1 MRNKANPPQEDGPA
15 YYWDDLEVEN
25 PKSERSSTRLLLIVS
40 ALAAAL
46 FFGGTYAANININSG
61 TATEFGQGV
70 LSTVVCGG
78 DPITVKVTPVLAFKN
93 SSGSGNYEISQI
105 KVGDIPTRCNGN
117 VFTLKAWGET
127 GSELP
132 LYRKKNSISEK
143 YYSVDVLA
151 SGGVYSLV
159 TGLDSA
165 IDPNDISYTT
175 NEFTVNLYNSTGTPI
190 EAATSSSNVYR
201 ITMESSN
208 KAIDTVR
215 LAMFGGVGGGANNV
229 LCNSNE
235 VSTGFNIETTTFI
248 SSGFTL
254 LCTNVI
260 AGPALGGTTRSITAV
275 NNATQTSKACPAGKV
290 MIGTVV
296 ASGQYI
302 KDMAPVC
309 ADFPSKLNP
318 VTGNMFGQA
327 TNGSSTCPKDTWG
340 VGFSGSFGSGVDRM
354 ALVCR
359 KLA

>member
-1 MRNKANPPQEDGPA
+1 MRNKGNPATAPSPA
-15 YYWDDLEVEN
+15 YFHDDPVDEPE
-25 PKSERSSTRLLLIVS
+25 ETGRSHFRIVLLIS
-40 ALAAAL
+40 ALATAL
-46 FFGGTYAANININSG
+46 FFGGTYAANININAGSS
-61 TATEFGQGV
+61 TEFGQGV

-78 DPITVKVTPVLAFKN
+78 DPINVKVTPLISFKN
-93 SSGSGNYEISQI
+93 SSGAGNYEVSQI
-105 KVGDIPTRCNGN
+105 KVSDIPTRCNGN

-127 GSELP
+127 GGELP
-132 LYRKKNSISEK
+132 LYRKKNSINEK

-159 TGLDSA
+159 TGLDTA
-165 IDPNDISYTT
+165 IDANDISYTT
-175 NEFTVNLYNSTGTPI
+175 NEFIVNLYNSTGTPI
-190 EAATSSSNVYR
+190 EAATSSSNIYR
-201 ITMESSN
+201 ITMESTN
-208 KAIDTVR
+208 KPIDTVR

-254 LCTNVI
+254 LCTNVL
-260 AGPALGGTTRSITAV
+260 AGPTLGSTTRSVTAV

-309 ADFPSKLNP
+309 ADFPTRLNS
-318 VTGNMFGQA
+318 VTGNMYGQA

-340 VGFSGSFGSGVDRM
+340 AGFSGSFGSGVDRM

-359 KLA
+359 KLT

>member
-1 MRNKANPPQEDGPA
+1 MRNRANPPQEDGPA
-15 YYWDDLEVEN
+15 YYWDDAPEDEI
-25 PKSERSSTRLLLIVS
+25 KRKWSSSKLILIVS
-40 ALAAAL
+40 ALAGAL
-46 FFGGTYAANININSG
+46 FFGGTYAANISINAG

-93 SSGSGNYEISQI
+93 ASGAGNYEISQI
-105 KVGDIPTRCNGN
+105 KVGDVPIRCDGN

-127 GSELP
+127 GRELP
-132 LYRKKNSISEK
+132 LYQKKNSVSEK

-151 SGGVYSLV
+151 SGGVFSLV

-190 EAATSSSNVYR
+190 EAATSSTNVYR
-201 ITMESSN
+201 ITMESSS
-208 KAIDTVR
+208 KPIDTVR

-254 LCTNVI
+254 LCTNII
-260 AGPALGGTTRSITAV
+260 AGPALGGTTRSVTAV

-290 MIGTVV
+290 MVGTVV

-309 ADFPSKLNP
+309 ADFPTKLNP
-318 VTGNMFGQA
+318 VTGNMYGQT
-327 TNGSSTCPKDTWG
+327 TNGTSTCPKDTWG
-340 VGFSGSFGSGVDRM
+340 IGFSGSFGSGIDRM

>member
-1 MRNKANPPQEDGPA
+1 MKFVVF
-15 YYWDDLEVEN
+15 L
-25 PKSERSSTRLLLIVS
+25 S
-40 ALAAAL
+40 AIATAL

-78 DPITVKVTPVLAFKN
+78 DPITVRVTPLVSFKN
-93 SSGSGNYEISQI
+93 SSGAGNYEVSQI
-105 KVGDIPTRCNGN
+105 KVSDVPTRCNGN
-117 VFTLKAWGET
+117 VFTLKAWNQT
-127 GSELP
+127 GGELP
-132 LYRKKNSISEK
+132 LYQKTNSTSEK

-159 TGLDSA
+159 TGLDTA
-165 IDPNDISYTT
+165 IDANDISYTT
-175 NEFTVNLYNSTGTPI
+175 NEFIVNLFNSTGTPI

-201 ITMESSN
+201 ITMESTN
-208 KAIDTVR
+208 KPIDTVR
-215 LAMFGGVGGGANNV
+215 LAMFGGVGGGASDV

-235 VSTGFNIETTTFI
+235 VSTGFTIETSTVI
-248 SSGFTL
+248 SSGFSL
-254 LCTNVI
+254 ICTNVL
-260 AGPALGGTTRSITAV
+260 AGPNLGSTTRTISVV
-275 NNATQTSKACPAGKV
+275 NNAPEISKACPTGKV

-302 KDMAPVC
+302 ADMAPVC
-309 ADFPSKLNP
+309 ADFPTRFNQ
-318 VTGNMFGQA
+318 VTGNMYGQA

-340 VGFSGSFGSGVDRM
+340 VGFSGSFGSGIDRM